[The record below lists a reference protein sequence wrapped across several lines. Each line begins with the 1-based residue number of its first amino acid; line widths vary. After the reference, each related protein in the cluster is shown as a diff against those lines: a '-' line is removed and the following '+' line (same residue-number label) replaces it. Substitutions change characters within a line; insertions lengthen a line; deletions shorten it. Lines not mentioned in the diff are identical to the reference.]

1 MLPAKWIDS
10 RETPTNRDH
19 GRLEEETP
27 KRQGQP
33 GRGLWFSCS
42 LPEGGVAG
50 ESERAAHEADAGGG
64 EERLPHPQHQAAP
77 RTRPP
82 QQPGH
87 HLLPSTHRP
96 LAPADH
102 SRRSSAAAAIGHAA
116 RSNLRWVGSWA
127 DHCGFQATRIGS
139 REAAKGIFTV
149 IDKCSYRTGT
159 AVGKNLGLE
168 DAAKGVLQYSYQ
180 QQQRRRRVEKHRDG
194 GGDGISGGGSSGLCQ
209 APRRRRL
216 VRL

>member
-1 MLPAKWIDS
+1 MNPITTELIQKKIMRIDESSENDPRQNGDLGMLPAKWIDS
-10 RETPTNRDH
+10 RETPTNRDN

-82 QQPGH
+82 QQPDH
-87 HLLPSTHRP
+87 RLLPSTHRP

-102 SRRSSAAAAIGHAA
+102 SRRSSAAAAIDHA
-116 RSNLRWVGSWA
+116 RSNPVGQELGGSLRVLRKNWGLE
-127 DHCGFQATRIGS
+127 
-139 REAAKGIFTV
+139 EAAKGILTV
-149 IDKCSYRTGT
+149 IDKYSPRTV
-159 AVGKNLGLE
+159 ARIWV
-168 DAAKGVLQYSYQ
+168 S
-180 QQQRRRRVEKHRDG
+180 RRRRRG
-194 GGDGISGGGSSGLCQ
+194 F
-209 APRRRRL
+209 
-216 VRL
+216 